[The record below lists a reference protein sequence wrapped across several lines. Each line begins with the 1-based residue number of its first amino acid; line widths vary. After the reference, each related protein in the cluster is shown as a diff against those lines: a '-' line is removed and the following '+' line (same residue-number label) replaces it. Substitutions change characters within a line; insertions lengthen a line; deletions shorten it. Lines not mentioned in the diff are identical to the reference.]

1 VSYSW
6 DALNRLVQVSG
17 PAGTVRYVYDGEGHR
32 VQQVTPAGTYN
43 YLVDRVAPLPVVIR
57 EEGPEGTIDYV
68 HGAGLI
74 SALGSTFQH
83 FYQFDGVG
91 SVVSVTDA
99 AGALRQHYGYDPW
112 GNPLW
117 PDALGA
123 RNKYRFTSEPWD
135 AASGLYHFRA
145 RYYDPTL
152 GRFLSKDPVLGL
164 VRDPATLH
172 PYQYGLNSPLMLTD
186 RTGRVLWWIPG
197 AVGAMVSAVGYL
209 IDVATGPETFSW
221 ATLAGRTAGGFV
233 AAYTGPLHGLT
244 SYLVDWGVQWGVSK
258 VAQVVSGSKDL
269 ERFKAEEFSWGEL
282 ATETVVGLIT
292 HPLSNELAKAI
303 GPNVGRNPRR
313 LLTIL
318 TGRQTQ
324 KAFFQAVGDE
334 ILERVIR
341 WGISPGTAL
350 APGDIN
356 GWK

>member
-1 VSYSW
+1 
-6 DALNRLVQVSG
+6 
-17 PAGTVRYVYDGEGHR
+17 
-32 VQQVTPAGTYN
+32 
-43 YLVDRVAPLPVVIR
+43 
-57 EEGPEGTIDYV
+57 
-68 HGAGLI
+68 
-74 SALGSTFQH
+74 
-83 FYQFDGVG
+83 
-91 SVVSVTDA
+91 
-99 AGALRQHYGYDPW
+99 
-112 GNPLW
+112 
-117 PDALGA
+117 
-123 RNKYRFTSEPWD
+123 
-135 AASGLYHFRA
+135 
-145 RYYDPTL
+145 
-152 GRFLSKDPVLGL
+152 
-164 VRDPATLH
+164 
-172 PYQYGLNSPLMLTD
+172 MLTD

>member
-1 VSYSW
+1 
-6 DALNRLVQVSG
+6 VSG

-99 AGALRQHYGYDPW
+99 AGALRAHYGYDPW

-152 GRFLSKDPVLGL
+152 GRFLSNDPLGHGIEGLQPGHPYGYALNNPLRLNDRSGL
-164 VRDPATLH
+164 VPAEATYASAYDTVRNLSLAYRVVTAIRDVVK
-172 PYQYGLNSPLMLTD
+172 YF
-186 RTGRVLWWIPG
+186 RVLWG
-197 AVGAMVSAVGYL
+197 AQKEFDLVSDIDRAYNNGSEETRKFINDNLQEALPPAIKQKYVQAVTW
-209 IDVATGPETFSW
+209 DK
-221 ATLAGRTAGGFV
+221 
-233 AAYTGPLHGLT
+233 LT
-244 SYLVDWGVQWGVSK
+244 PDEK
-258 VAQVVSGSKDL
+258 
-269 ERFKAEEFSWGEL
+269 
-282 ATETVVGLIT
+282 
-292 HPLSNELAKAI
+292 AKAVEDGLFNQALEGRGI
-303 GPNVGRNPRR
+303 LVKDYRMLPKHFPPVGTLP
-313 LLTIL
+313 
-318 TGRQTQ
+318 
-324 KAFFQAVGDE
+324 
-334 ILERVIR
+334 
-341 WGISPGTAL
+341 
-350 APGDIN
+350 
-356 GWK
+356 